1 MKLKRL
7 NIVNF
12 KNHELREFIFNK
24 KISCFTGKNGV
35 GKTNVLD
42 AMYYLSFSKSFINP
56 TDNQNIR
63 NQEDFFTLRGVYE
76 IDQMEE
82 NIVLTFSKTNGKT
95 LKRND
100 KEYEKIST
108 HIGLIPLVI
117 INPQDI
123 KLIFDG
129 SAERRKFI
137 DAAISQYNKSY
148 LSAIQNYNRALLQRN
163 KILKTSAQ
171 HQGFDYSLMQMWDM
185 HLVSN
190 AKIIHKVRK
199 EFCEKFIPEF
209 IKFYNII
216 SGENEEPQLKYQTQ
230 LDKDDMQNLL
240 IANFE
245 RDKILQHT
253 SCGVHKDD
261 LIFEISNRPLKNSGS
276 QGQQKTFLAALKLAQ
291 FFHLR
296 QNGKTPLLLLD
307 DVFDKLD
314 AIRVKKIVNLVTEN
328 KDFGQ
333 IFMSH
338 TNQDD
343 IKKIFENN
351 NDYEIFEL

>member
-1 MKLKRL
+1 MILKRL

-12 KNHELREFIFNK
+12 KNHETREFIFNK
-24 KISCFTGKNGV
+24 KISCFTGKNGI

-42 AMYYLSFSKSFINP
+42 ALYYLSFSKSFINNA
-56 TDNQNIR
+56 DNQNIR
-63 NQEDFFTLRGVYE
+63 NNEEFFTIRGVYE

-82 NIVLTFSKTNGKT
+82 NIVLSFSKSKGKS

-100 KEYEKIST
+100 KEYEKISA

-129 SAERRKFI
+129 SAERRKFV
-137 DAAISQYNKSY
+137 DAAISQYDKNY
-148 LSAIQNYNRALLQRN
+148 LIALQNYNRALLQRN

-171 HQGFDYSLMQMWDM
+171 SPTFDYSFMQMWDK
-185 HLVSN
+185 HIISN
-190 AKIIHKVRK
+190 AKILYEGRK
-199 EFCEKFIPEF
+199 KFCEKFIPEF

-216 SGENEEPQLKYQTQ
+216 SSENETPKLEYYSQ
-230 LDKDDMQNLL
+230 LDKDSMENLL
-240 IANFE
+240 TSNFE
-245 RDKILQHT
+245 RDKFLQHT

-261 LIFEISNRPLKNSGS
+261 LIFEISEMPLKNSGS

-291 FFHLR
+291 FFHLK
-296 QNGKTPLLLLD
+296 QSGKTPLLLLD

-314 AIRVKKIVNLVTEN
+314 SQRVKNIVNLVLEN
-328 KDFGQ
+328 NNFGQ
-333 IFMSH
+333 IFMTH
-338 TNQDD
+338 TNKDD
-343 IKKIFENN
+343 LNKIFDNS
-351 NDYEIFEL
+351 DDFEIFEL